1 MTKRLWIVTVCGVLT
16 WSVNGGAQSRLP
28 NPPEA
33 VASILENFSASSAVV
48 SSSPQSVDTE
58 TGLTLAEAITRALA
72 QEPTLRATRVE
83 VDVARGERLQAG
95 LRPNPTVSFMQ
106 QTVPAG
112 TDSQSRVEMQWPLD
126 LFRKT
131 GRVAVAEQEL
141 QAARQSVS
149 DRERL
154 LAADVRMKYGQVVAA
169 VRDLSV
175 SDDLVA
181 TTTRQ
186 SELLRARVE
195 QGGTPPLERNLVE
208 VELRRLEVERL
219 LQAGQV
225 DRALIEL
232 KRLLGMRANAPL
244 QLRDSLEQIV
254 VREMDLPL
262 KTDAAGA
269 ASRADVQEA
278 EARIR
283 VADAQIDRARRE
295 GRFDLS
301 LFGSYM
307 RMDAGF
313 PQLGLTAQGELMRVR
328 GLFHYVS
335 AGAALTVPLR
345 NQNQG
350 GVAVAQAE
358 RAGASARLAAAQL
371 TAEAEVAAAAAR
383 DEQARGAIAI
393 YRGGARDLARQNL
406 DVVSQTYELGRATV
420 FDVLAEQRRY
430 LDFERGYS
438 NALREAYEARTAL
451 RRALGDVR

>member
-1 MTKRLWIVTVCGVLT
+1 MTKWFWIVTACGILT
-16 WSVNGGAQSRLP
+16 WSANVRAQSGTP
-28 NPPEA
+28 NPREGLASQYVNTEA
-33 VASILENFSASSAVV
+33 GI
-48 SSSPQSVDTE
+48 
-58 TGLTLAEAITRALA
+58 TLAEAITRALA
-72 QEPTLRATRVE
+72 QEPALRATRTE
-83 VDVARGERLQAG
+83 VDVAKGERLQAG

-106 QTVPAG
+106 QTEPGG
-112 TDSQSRVEMQWPLD
+112 TDSQSRIEMQWPLD

-141 QAARQSVS
+141 QATQQSVA

-154 LAADVRMKYGQVVAA
+154 LAADVRMKYGEVVAA

-186 SELLRARVE
+186 SELLRARVD
-195 QGGTPPLERNLVE
+195 QGGTPALERNMVE
-208 VELRRLEVERL
+208 VELRRLEADRL

-225 DRALIEL
+225 DRVVIEL

-244 QLRDSLEQIV
+244 QLRDTIEQLVTRDV
-254 VREMDLPL
+254 VPL
-262 KTDAAGA
+262 GSDASAVPA
-269 ASRADVQEA
+269 RADVQEA
-278 EARIR
+278 DARIR

-313 PQLGLTAQGELMRVR
+313 PQLGMDAQGELTRVR
-328 GLFHYVS
+328 GLFHYFS
-335 AGAALTVPLR
+335 AGAVLTMPLGNR
-345 NQNQG
+345 NQG
-350 GVAVAQAE
+350 AVASAQAE
-358 RAGASARLAAAQL
+358 RTGATARLNAAQL
-371 TAEAEVAAAAAR
+371 TAEAEIAAATAR
-383 DEQARGAIAI
+383 DERARSAIAV

-430 LDFERGYS
+430 LDFEHGYS

>member
-1 MTKRLWIVTVCGVLT
+1 MTKSVWIVTACGILT
-16 WSVNGGAQSRLP
+16 WSVNVRAQSGATNQR
-28 NPPEA
+28 EA
-33 VASILENFSASSAVV
+33 LASQYVNS
-48 SSSPQSVDTE
+48 E
-58 TGLTLAEAITRALA
+58 TGITLAEAITRALA
-72 QEPTLRATRVE
+72 QEPALRATRTE
-83 VDVARGERLQAG
+83 VDVAKGERLQAG
-95 LRPNPTVSFMQ
+95 LRPNPTVSFIQ
-106 QTVPAG
+106 QAEPG
-112 TDSQSRVEMQWPLD
+112 GSDSQSRVEVQWPLD

-141 QAARQSVS
+141 QATERRVS

-154 LAADVRMKYGQVVAA
+154 FAADVRMKYGEVVAG

-186 SELLRARVE
+186 SELLRARVD
-195 QGGTPPLERNLVE
+195 QGSTPPLEGNMVD
-208 VELRRLEVERL
+208 VELRRLEADRL

-225 DRALIEL
+225 DRVVIEL
-232 KRLLGMRANAPL
+232 KRLLGMRPNAPL
-244 QLRDSLEQIV
+244 QLRDSLEQLVI
-254 VREMDLPL
+254 READLPL
-262 KTDAAGA
+262 QPDSTAVAI
-269 ASRADVQEA
+269 RPDVQEA

-283 VADAQIDRARRE
+283 AADAQIDRARRE

-307 RMDAGF
+307 RTDAGF
-313 PQLGLTAQGELMRVR
+313 PQLGLNAQGDLTRVR
-328 GLFHYVS
+328 GLFQYLS

-345 NQNQG
+345 NRNQG
-350 GVAVAQAE
+350 QIALARAE
-358 RAGASARLAAAQL
+358 QVGATARLNAAEL
-371 TAEAEVAAAAAR
+371 TAEAEIAAATAR
-383 DEQARGAIAI
+383 DERARSAIAV

-406 DVVSQTYELGRATV
+406 DVVGKTYELGRATV

-430 LDFERGYS
+430 LDFEHGYS

>member
-1 MTKRLWIVTVCGVLT
+1 MTSRFWIVTACGILT
-16 WSVNGGAQSRLP
+16 WSANVRAQSGTP
-28 NPPEA
+28 NPREA
-33 VASILENFSASSAVV
+33 LASQYVN
-48 SSSPQSVDTE
+48 TE
-58 TGLTLAEAITRALA
+58 TGITLAEAVTRALE
-72 QEPTLRATRVE
+72 QEPTLRATRTEVE
-83 VDVARGERLQAG
+83 VAKGERLQAG
-95 LRPNPTVSFMQ
+95 LRPNPAMSFMR
-106 QTVPAG
+106 QTEPGG
-112 TDSQSRVEMQWPLD
+112 TDSQSRIEMQWPLD
-126 LFRKT
+126 LFRKA

-141 QAARQSVS
+141 QATQQSVA

-154 LAADVRMKYGQVVAA
+154 LAADVRVKYGEVVAA

-186 SELLRARVE
+186 SELLRARVD
-195 QGGTPPLERNLVE
+195 QGGTPALERNMVE
-208 VELRRLEVERL
+208 VELRRLEADRL

-225 DRALIEL
+225 DRAVIEL

-244 QLRDSLEQIV
+244 QLRDTIEQLVTRDV
-254 VREMDLPL
+254 VPL
-262 KTDAAGA
+262 GSDASAVPA
-269 ASRADVQEA
+269 RADVQEA
-278 EARIR
+278 DARIR

-313 PQLGLTAQGELMRVR
+313 PQLGVDAQGELTRVR
-328 GLFHYVS
+328 GLFHYLS
-335 AGAALTVPLR
+335 AGAVLTVPLGNR
-345 NQNQG
+345 NQG
-350 GVAVAQAE
+350 AVASAQAE
-358 RAGASARLAAAQL
+358 RTGATARLNAAQL
-371 TAEAEVAAAAAR
+371 TAEAEIASATAR
-383 DEQARGAIAI
+383 DERARSAIAV

-406 DVVSQTYELGRATV
+406 DVVTQTYEIGRGTV

-430 LDFERGYS
+430 LDFEHGYS